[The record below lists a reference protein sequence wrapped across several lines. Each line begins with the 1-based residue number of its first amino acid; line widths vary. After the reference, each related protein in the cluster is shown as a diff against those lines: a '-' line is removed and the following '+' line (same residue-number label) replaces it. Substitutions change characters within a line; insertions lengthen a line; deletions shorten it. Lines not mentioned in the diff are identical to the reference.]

1 MNETIGGAQEWA
13 WSAGCPAST
22 RHLLVLNVPGFHGST
37 ALQSVLMSARGV
49 TTLCKADVWQC
60 EADNVL
66 CSNEPTRSLG
76 YTCQQPYQVTVPNGT
91 LVLEI
96 LSRYWDLSRPV
107 LLAKYLPNAF
117 IESASPPGA
126 HDGPSLLK
134 LTAVPLPHS
143 MTMAGIRRISFRVVQ
158 MWWPSCLLRLSKKL
172 FHHPG
177 LKRRYAET
185 NTTAMDSERQIH
197 EKQAHEHRELRAAG
211 VPVLLISYADLLW
224 QPDRTLARLRAFLPC
239 RAGERIS
246 VDAEP
251 IMGRD
256 IFPNNSWKV
265 KGSIRSFGAQHPASS
280 LGYANGHCINASH
293 YTNSTDDTYLRS
305 FS

>member
-1 MNETIGGAQEWA
+1 MGIEGQATGGAQAWA

-22 RHLLVLNVPGFHGST
+22 RHLLVLNVPAYHGST

-49 TTLCKADVWQC
+49 TTLCKAGVWQC

-76 YTCQQPYQVTVPNGT
+76 YTCHSRGQVTVPNGT

-96 LSRYWDLSRPV
+96 LSRYWNLSLPV
-107 LLAKYLPNAF
+107 LLAKMLPNAF
-117 IESASPPGA
+117 IESASPPQA
-126 HDGPSLLK
+126 HDGASLLK
-134 LTAVPLPHS
+134 LTAVPLPRS

-158 MWWPSCLLRLSKKL
+158 MWWPLCLLQLSKKL
-172 FHHPG
+172 WRH
-177 LKRRYAET
+177 YAKT
-185 NTTAMDSERQIH
+185 NTTVMDFERQIH
-197 EKQAHEHRELRAAG
+197 EEQAHEHRKLRAAG

-251 IMGRD
+251 IMGLD

-265 KGSIRSFGAQHPASS
+265 RGAIRSFGAQHPASS
-280 LGYANGHCINASH
+280 LGYANGHCINALN
-293 YTNSTDDTYLRS
+293 YTNSTADTYLRS